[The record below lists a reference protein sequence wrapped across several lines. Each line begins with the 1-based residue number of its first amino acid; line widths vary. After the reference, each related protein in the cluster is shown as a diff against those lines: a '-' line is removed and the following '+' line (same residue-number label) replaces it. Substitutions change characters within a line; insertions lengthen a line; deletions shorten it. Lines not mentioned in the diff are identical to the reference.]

1 MENVTSEFLILIFA
15 LVVSAICWVYNK
27 ISTRAWLYLQRKRK
41 EMFAVLDSRPA
52 CSARRAAN
60 IAQLS
65 AAISWMDIFVPEEQQ
80 ETFKDETISLHS
92 AVANRLR
99 SEIDGVKFLLVLSLY
114 RNVPSDV
121 LVNADRK
128 NEYMDRILQQ
138 VFDYEWLLRLH
149 CASAHKVEALAASAA
164 DA

>member
-1 MENVTSEFLILIFA
+1 MSMVKWIFLVA
-15 LVVSAICWVYNK
+15 LV
-27 ISTRAWLYLQRKRK
+27 STLGYMAWEELAKWAWSYLSRRRK
-41 EMFAVLDSRPA
+41 EMFAVLNSRPVCTA
-52 CSARRAAN
+52 KQAAN
-60 IAQLS
+60 VVQLS